1 MRELE
6 PALPHPA
13 STVVLVRPILTGGF
27 EVFMNRRPEMMD
39 TYAGAYVFP
48 GGRVE
53 KSDWSSEMLGLI
65 RGLTPLKARD
75 LLAASELQPEL
86 CLGHWVAAVRELFEE
101 AGIHLF
107 MPQSGLISDSVLKEL
122 SERLAK
128 RRSALQRGVV
138 DLPGLLT
145 SEALLCDLGSLTYF
159 FHRVTP
165 EHYPVRFDTRFYLAP
180 LPPHQRPLQVSE
192 EVSESLWISPQGA
205 LDRCQSGDFPMMP
218 PTVAVLRMLASQQ
231 SWQTLSKSFGLRE
244 ARNNS

>member
-1 MRELE
+1 
-6 PALPHPA
+6 
-13 STVVLVRPILTGGF
+13 
-27 EVFMNRRPEMMD
+27 MMD
-39 TYAGAYVFP
+39 IYAGAYVFP

-75 LLAASELQPEL
+75 LLGSELQPEL

-107 MPQSGLISDSVLKEL
+107 TPQSGLISGSVLKEL
-122 SERLAK
+122 SDRLAK
-128 RRSALQRGVV
+128 RRSALQLGVV
-138 DLPGLLT
+138 DLAGLLT
-145 SEALLCDLGSLTYF
+145 SEALLCDLERLTYF

-165 EHYPVRFDTRFYLAP
+165 ERYPVRFDTRFYLTA
-180 LPPHQRPLQVSE
+180 LPPHQSPLQVSE

-218 PTVAVLRMLASQQ
+218 PTVAVLRILASQQ
-231 SWQTLSKSFGLRE
+231 SWQTLSESFGLRE
-244 ARNNS
+244 ATNNI